1 MIDTLTPAIT
11 ALILDMDGV
20 LWRGNQ
26 ALLDLPAFFERARL
40 RGLKVVLATNNATR
54 DPEQSLVTLRS
65 FGVELE
71 RWQIVTSGM
80 AVTYQL
86 QQRFPQGGPVYVV
99 GEAGLVNALSEGGFY
114 PAEKNVLAV
123 VAGLDRGLTYD
134 KIRQANALIRGGAL
148 FYGTNPDTTF
158 PAPEGLLPGAGT
170 VLAAIQTAS
179 EVTPLVAGKPYPTIF
194 AFSLQRLGSRPEQT
208 LVVGDRLDTDI
219 LGGQR
224 AGCRTALVLSGI
236 STPEEGLHWSPRP
249 DIIAAN
255 LDEIL

>member
-1 MIDTLTPAIT
+1 MIDTLTPAIK

-20 LWRGNQ
+20 LWRGHQ
-26 ALLDLPAFFERARL
+26 PLVDLPAFFARART
-40 RGLKVVLATNNATR
+40 RGLRVVLATNNATR
-54 DPEQSLVTLRS
+54 DAGQTLETLRG

-71 RWQIVTSGM
+71 PWQVVTSAM
-80 AVTYQL
+80 AMAYQL

-99 GEAGLVNALSEGGFY
+99 GEPALVNTLREAGFH
-114 PAEKNVLAV
+114 PAQENVLAV

-134 KIRQANALIRGGAL
+134 KIRIANNLIRAGAP

-158 PAPEGLLPGAGT
+158 PAPDGIYPGAGS

-179 EVTPLVAGKPYPTIF
+179 ETVPMVAGKPFATIF
-194 AFSLQRLGSRPEQT
+194 AFSLQRLGTLPEET

-236 STPEEGLHWSPRP
+236 STPEEALAWKPRP
-249 DIIAAN
+249 DLVAAD